1 MSMLAPTQNRYLKTV
16 ESLNFCN
23 KPFKAPYAQPSK
35 HPYLLQAILEGFVDG
50 VLILTEQG
58 KWVHANKRARRIFQQ
73 FSSDSLERKSVPLP
87 IWRICESLLDS
98 RELFPE
104 QRMIIEAEVDTPNA
118 DLLRVRVRWLQL
130 DKSDS
135 PYLLVTL
142 EGRTQSINNTAIAE
156 AQKYNLTPR
165 EAEVWSLRRDNYSY
179 KEIAAKLHIT
189 TNTVKKHLKNV
200 YAKQQGTVWSE
211 STLRIDEL

>member
-1 MSMLAPTQNRYLKTV
+1 MSMLAPTLNRHLKTV
-16 ESLNFCN
+16 ESLNCSG
-23 KPFKAPYAQPSK
+23 KQLKAPYAQQAK
-35 HPYLLQAILEGFVDG
+35 HPYLLQAIIEGFVDG

-73 FSSDSLERKSVPLP
+73 FSSEQLERKSVPLP

-104 QRMIIEAEVDTPNA
+104 QRMIIEAEVDTHHA
-118 DLLRVRVRWLQL
+118 DPLRVRVRWLQL
-130 DKSDS
+130 DTNDS

-142 EGRTQSINNTAIAE
+142 EDRNQSTNNTAIAE

-179 KEIAAKLHIT
+179 KEIAAQLYIT
-189 TNTVKKHLKNV
+189 TNTVKKHLKNI
-200 YAKQQGTVWSE
+200 YAKQQGIVWSE
-211 STLRIDEL
+211 TTRV

>member
-1 MSMLAPTQNRYLKTV
+1 MSMLAPTLNRHLTTV
-16 ESLNFCN
+16 ESLNSSGKQPN
-23 KPFKAPYAQPSK
+23 APYAQHSK
-35 HPYLLQAILEGFVDG
+35 PPYLLQAIIEGFVDG

-58 KWVHANKRARRIFQQ
+58 KWVHANQRARRICQQ
-73 FSSDSLERKSVPLP
+73 FSSDPLERKSVPLP

-104 QRMIIEAEVDTPNA
+104 QRLIIEAEVDTHHA
-118 DLLRVRVRWLQL
+118 EILRVRVRWLQL

-142 EGRTQSINNTAIAE
+142 EDRNQSANNTAIAE

-179 KEIAAKLHIT
+179 KEIAAKLYIT
-189 TNTVKKHLKNV
+189 INTVKKHLKNV
-200 YAKQQGTVWSE
+200 YAKQQESVWSE
-211 STLRIDEL
+211 TAS